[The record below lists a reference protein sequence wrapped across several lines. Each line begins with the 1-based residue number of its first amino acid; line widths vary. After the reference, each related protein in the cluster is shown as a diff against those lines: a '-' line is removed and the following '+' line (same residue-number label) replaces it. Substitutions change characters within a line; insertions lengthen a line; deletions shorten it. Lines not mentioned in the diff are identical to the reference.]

1 MAGIGSRGGDCGR
14 GEELQAGGGAREGGR
29 GSSNVAGGG
38 VRGRDH
44 EHLQNGPVS
53 GLRLGLL
60 SGASFANKQI
70 ESPQVFFLFLFF

>member
-38 VRGRDH
+38 FVDATTNTSRTGRSVD
-44 EHLQNGPVS
+44 
-53 GLRLGLL
+53 
-60 SGASFANKQI
+60 
-70 ESPQVFFLFLFF
+70 